1 MRIKRLKINLA
12 SAALSAVLSGN
23 VGFVLSTTTYAS
35 DEATN
40 NQEVQQMGDIESSIL
55 KASNSETDI
64 TNIDDEFIDYD
75 DMNHDVNCMRY
86 YDESN
91 EYDYEDFDESDED
104 DYDDYDDDCMEDN
117 VQPNDVINYD
127 NMNYDTNHMY
137 YDSELEQYVFDYDYD
152 SSIEID
158 NLSNNVIDC
167 NDIIYDNNSMSYD
180 AELNENDFN
189 YDYKVYNNDYIDEN
203 TQYNYINDDIIY
215 TDDEQCEYWV
225 NYNNDDYYYV
235 DDEQCGYWV
244 NNNDDDYVD
253 NEQCGYWVNYNN
265 DDYYYVDDEQ
275 CGYWVNNN
283 DDDYVDNEQCEYWVN
298 YNDDDYYYV
307 DDEQCG
313 YWANYDNNINN
324 EELIVPEN
332 TIISGETVQQSS
344 TQINEAPQT
353 GDNSHTKKMSLALIG
368 SAITGLGATILLKKE
383 KGKVKKLTK

>member
-117 VQPNDVINYD
+117 VQPNGVINYD

-137 YDSELEQYVFDYDYD
+137 YDSELEQYVFDYNYD

-215 TDDEQCEYWV
+215 TDDEQCE
-225 NYNNDDYYYV
+225 
-235 DDEQCGYWV
+235 
-244 NNNDDDYVD
+244 
-253 NEQCGYWVNYNN
+253 YWVNYNN